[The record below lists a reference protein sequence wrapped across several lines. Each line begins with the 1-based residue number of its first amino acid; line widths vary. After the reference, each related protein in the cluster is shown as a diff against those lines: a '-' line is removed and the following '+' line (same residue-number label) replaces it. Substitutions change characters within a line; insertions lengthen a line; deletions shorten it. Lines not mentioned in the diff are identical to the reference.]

1 MIKIGP
7 RGKENLREP
16 MIVETAG
23 KIKSLHVR
31 SRSFYG

>member
-23 KIKSLHVR
+23 KIIKVLTCEIQIIL
-31 SRSFYG
+31 